1 MKIMKKYE
9 DPDKKLLKEQS
20 KNTMNLVY
28 GREYEDDES
37 ISEPYF
43 YSYSTVY
50 RNMDIDLNK
59 KAKLEAK
66 FPKMKAY
73 FDKNYINTV
82 GGEKDAKEVSNFTGN
97 TKLEIIFGDEY
108 YETFGDRYSLNSD
121 EEDYM
126 DLYND
131 YGQLFNGRQFFKK
144 DYNTELTNKYKK
156 GEKTLWVN

>member
-1 MKIMKKYE
+1 MKKYE

-43 YSYSTVY
+43 YSYSTIY

-82 GGEKDAKEVSNFTGN
+82 GGEKDAKEVSNLPREVLLLNGQGGRC
-97 TKLEIIFGDEY
+97 LWLLVCFGQI
-108 YETFGDRYSLNSD
+108 LQ
-121 EEDYM
+121 
-126 DLYND
+126 
-131 YGQLFNGRQFFKK
+131 GQIKILQ
-144 DYNTELTNKYKK
+144 EC
-156 GEKTLWVN
+156 

>member
-1 MKIMKKYE
+1 MKKYE

-43 YSYSTVY
+43 YSYSTIY

-59 KAKLEAK
+59 KAKLESK
-66 FPKMKAY
+66 FPEMKAY

-97 TKLEIIFGDEY
+97 TKMEIIFGDEY

-156 GEKTLWVN
+156 VEKTL